1 MPLWANMTDKDLDK
15 LEKVQIQCLRRVTG
29 ALTHSSSTALEVV
42 CGILPM
48 RFRRRELCCREYIR
62 ILAKDSE
69 CKLRKMMN
77 SSTRVGLR
85 FCPMEYIKTVSREL
99 HGAIMAHDSNGII
112 SSSPEDLIISENVVR
127 SDALFHN
134 SVNSVCGGTL
144 SFSDKDNAEEF
155 IDRG

>member
-1 MPLWANMTDKDLDK
+1 
-15 LEKVQIQCLRRVTG
+15 
-29 ALTHSSSTALEVV
+29 
-42 CGILPM
+42 
-48 RFRRRELCCREYIR
+48 
-62 ILAKDSE
+62 
-69 CKLRKMMN
+69 
-77 SSTRVGLR
+77 
-85 FCPMEYIKTVSREL
+85 
-99 HGAIMAHDSNGII
+99 MAHDSNGII